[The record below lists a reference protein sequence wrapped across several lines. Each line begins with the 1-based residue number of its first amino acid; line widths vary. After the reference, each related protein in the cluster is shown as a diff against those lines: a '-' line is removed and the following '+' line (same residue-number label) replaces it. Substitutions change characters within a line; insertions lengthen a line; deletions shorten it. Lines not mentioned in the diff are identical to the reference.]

1 MSWPPD
7 LSAADHGPR
16 EEIEPERVSTDYFPP
31 IQRAVQ
37 GLSPNTQETR
47 QALYEKAR
55 SALLRQL
62 NAADPALTEGQIA
75 RERNLLEEAIRRVE
89 HHYDEAEFT
98 PEPVA
103 SERPA
108 APLSQS
114 DGEPADDDVS
124 DREAPPSVPSRPDG
138 VPAFAERKA
147 EKRRPQAPRRSRSN
161 GNLRRYA
168 IMAATA
174 AVIIGGGAATALYLR
189 GSDDSPVLVP
199 QQATAPQTA
208 PKPAAE
214 PGKLNDRL
222 GGEPAAPPADIATGN
237 PPPPT
242 PAPAAP
248 QPAEPAPAP
257 QVPSAPAPL
266 LPSTQS
272 EAPEGQRA
280 RLMEEDPSAPMKGRL
295 FEGTVNWRTE
305 SQASGT
311 NGPLDTVVVGEINVP
326 DRKMKVLL
334 TLRHNSDRSLPANYL
349 LNIQMSV
356 PADYPSGA
364 VGDVKSVNVK
374 SDPQVPGLQLDGALM
389 KVTTGVF
396 LMGLLDPPDEKGR
409 NAKMLQANQWF
420 DLVFTFANGRNAVFT
435 FEKGPTGEKVFNDA
449 MAAWNADAAAA
460 Q

>member
-1 MSWPPD
+1 M
-7 LSAADHGPR
+7 
-16 EEIEPERVSTDYFPP
+16 STDYFPP

-98 PEPVA
+98 PEPVV

-108 APLSQS
+108 APQSQS
-114 DGEPADDDVS
+114 DGQPADNDAVDD
-124 DREAPPSVPSRPDG
+124 EAPSPASSRPNG
-138 VPAFAERKA
+138 LPAFAERKT
-147 EKRRPQAPRRSRSN
+147 EKRRPQAPRRSSSN
-161 GNLRRYA
+161 GNFRRYA
-168 IMAATA
+168 VMAALA

-189 GSDDSPVLVP
+189 GSDDSPAPVP
-199 QQATAPQTA
+199 QPGPAPQA
-208 PKPAAE
+208 SSKPAPE

-222 GGEPAAPPADIATGN
+222 GGAPAAPPTEVATGN
-237 PPPPT
+237 PSAPT
-242 PAPAAP
+242 PAAP
-248 QPAEPAPAP
+248 QPAAPAP
-257 QVPSAPAPL
+257 QVPTAPAPL

-311 NGPLDTVVVGEINVP
+311 NGPLDTVVVGEITVP

-374 SDPQVPGLQLDGALM
+374 ADPQVPGLQLDGALM

-435 FEKGPTGEKVFNDA
+435 FEKGPTGEKAFNDA
-449 MAAWNADAAAA
+449 MAAWNTDAAAA

>member
-1 MSWPPD
+1 M
-7 LSAADHGPR
+7 
-16 EEIEPERVSTDYFPP
+16 STDYFPP

-98 PEPVA
+98 PEPVV

-108 APLSQS
+108 APQSQS
-114 DGEPADDDVS
+114 DGPPANDDAADE
-124 DREAPPSVPSRPDG
+124 EAASPASSRPNG
-138 VPAFAERKA
+138 LPAFAERKT
-147 EKRRPQAPRRSRSN
+147 EKRRPQAPRRNSSN
-161 GNLRRYA
+161 GNFRRYA
-168 IMAATA
+168 VMAAMA
-174 AVIIGGGAATALYLR
+174 ALIIGGGAATALYLR
-189 GSDDSPVLVP
+189 GSDDSPVLVSQP
-199 QQATAPQTA
+199 GPAPQTA
-208 PKPAAE
+208 PKPAPE

-222 GGEPAAPPADIATGN
+222 GGTPATPPTEVATGN
-237 PPPPT
+237 PPPPA

-248 QPAEPAPAP
+248 EPAAPAP
-257 QVPSAPAPL
+257 QAPSAPAPL

-280 RLMEEDPSAPMKGRL
+280 RLVEEDPSAPMKGRL

-305 SQASGT
+305 SQTSGT
-311 NGPLDTVVVGEINVP
+311 NGPLDTVVVGEITVP

-435 FEKGPTGEKVFNDA
+435 FEKGPTGEKAFNDA

>member
-1 MSWPPD
+1 M
-7 LSAADHGPR
+7 
-16 EEIEPERVSTDYFPP
+16 STDYFPP

-98 PEPVA
+98 PEPVV

-108 APLSQS
+108 APQSQS
-114 DGEPADDDVS
+114 DDKPANGDATDD
-124 DREAPPSVPSRPDG
+124 EASTSASPRSNG
-138 VPAFAERKA
+138 LPAFAERRA
-147 EKRRPQAPRRSRSN
+147 EKRRPQAPRRTRSN

-208 PKPAAE
+208 PKPAPE

-222 GGEPAAPPADIATGN
+222 GGTPGTPQTEVATGN
-237 PPPPT
+237 PPPPAPS
-242 PAPAAP
+242 PAPP
-248 QPAEPAPAP
+248 EPAAPAP
-257 QVPSAPAPL
+257 QAPSAPAPL

-435 FEKGPTGEKVFNDA
+435 FEKGPTGEKAFNDA

>member
-1 MSWPPD
+1 M
-7 LSAADHGPR
+7 
-16 EEIEPERVSTDYFPP
+16 STDYFPP

-108 APLSQS
+108 APQSQS
-114 DGEPADDDVS
+114 DTASTGDEASQDEASTPAS
-124 DREAPPSVPSRPDG
+124 PRPNG
-138 VPAFAERKA
+138 LPAFAERKA
-147 EKRRPQAPRRSRSN
+147 EKRRPQAPRRNRSN

-168 IMAATA
+168 LMAATA
-174 AVIIGGGAATALYLR
+174 AIIIGGGAATALYLR

-199 QQATAPQTA
+199 QQATAPQAA
-208 PKPAAE
+208 PKPAPE

-222 GGEPAAPPADIATGN
+222 GGTPAAPQTEVATGN
-237 PPPPT
+237 PPPPA
-242 PAPAAP
+242 PAPATP
-248 QPAEPAPAP
+248 EPAAPAP
-257 QVPSAPAPL
+257 QAPSAPAPL
-266 LPSTQS
+266 LPSAQS

-409 NAKMLQANQWF
+409 NAKMLQTNQWF

-435 FEKGPTGEKVFNDA
+435 FEKGPTGEKAFNDA

>member
-1 MSWPPD
+1 M
-7 LSAADHGPR
+7 
-16 EEIEPERVSTDYFPP
+16 STDYFPP

-62 NAADPALTEGQIA
+62 NAADPALTPGQIS
-75 RERNLLEEAIRRVE
+75 RERGLLEEAIRRVE
-89 HHYDEAEFT
+89 HHYDEAELA
-98 PEPVA
+98 PEPVV

-108 APLSQS
+108 APKSAEDRAADQDLAT
-114 DGEPADDDVS
+114 DEDLAGDEARPA
-124 DREAPPSVPSRPDG
+124 ASRPG
-138 VPAFAERKA
+138 GLPAFAERKA
-147 EKRRPQAPRRSRSN
+147 EKRRPQAPRRSNSN

-168 IMAATA
+168 VMAVMA

-199 QQATAPQTA
+199 QPNPAPQAA
-208 PKPAAE
+208 PKPEPE

-222 GGEPAAPPADIATGN
+222 GAAPATPAPPTKVATGN
-237 PPPPT
+237 PPPPA
-242 PAPAAP
+242 PAPTAPQPAAP
-248 QPAEPAPAP
+248 QPVAP
-257 QVPSAPAPL
+257 VLTPAPL

-280 RLMEEDPSAPMKGRL
+280 RLMEEDPSAPMKGRV

-326 DRKMKVLL
+326 DRKLKAVL
-334 TLRHNSDRSLPANYL
+334 TLRHNSDRSLPANFL
-349 LNIQMSV
+349 LNIQMNV
-356 PADYPSGA
+356 PADFPNGN

-374 SDPQVPGLQLDGALM
+374 SDPQIPGMPLDGAVM

-409 NAKMLQANQWF
+409 NAKMLKANQWF
-420 DLVFTFANGRNAVFT
+420 DLLCVFDNGRKAVFT
-435 FEKGPTGEKVFNDA
+435 FEKGPTGEKAFNDA
-449 MAAWNADAAAA
+449 MTAWNADAASA